1 MATVAASA
9 VSQMTVARGRPSVVI
24 SPSYVTRAGIPD
36 VGRASRMLRVA
47 MEIRLIRA
55 KESETLGRIT
65 VEAYRQ
71 LFDTES
77 LGPYEEELANVEARR
92 LDSEVFVAVTDG
104 EVRGGVTY
112 VPDSKR
118 AMSEF
123 DDEGAAGIRMLA
135 VAPTYQG
142 HGAGRALIEKCVER
156 ARTDRRERLTL
167 HSTSVMEVAQAMYV
181 KMGFVQVPELD
192 IHYGGEPYSE
202 DDPLHL
208 IAYTLTL

>member
-1 MATVAASA
+1 
-9 VSQMTVARGRPSVVI
+9 
-24 SPSYVTRAGIPD
+24 
-36 VGRASRMLRVA
+36 

-55 KESETLGRIT
+55 EESEALGQIT

-71 LFDTES
+71 LFDAES
-77 LGPYEEELANVEARR
+77 LGPYEEELANVEDRR
-92 LDSEVFVAVTDG
+92 IDCEVFVAVADD
-104 EVRGGVTY
+104 EVKGGVTY

-142 HGAGRALIEKCVER
+142 HGAGRALTEKCIER
-156 ARTDRRERLTL
+156 ARADRRERLTL
-167 HSTSVMEVAQAMYV
+167 HSTAVMTVAQAMYV
-181 KMGFVQVPELD
+181 KLGFVRVPELD
-192 IHYGGEPYSE
+192 IRYGGEPYSE